1 MASPV
6 KGKRT
11 MQHDLKPKYYP
22 IGEVVVD
29 WSRNV
34 REMTADAYDVN
45 PLINDMAIRGQQD
58 PVTLELDGGKLYP
71 LKGFRRCEAMK
82 QAATRG
88 LKFET
93 SAPDGGKPMDRILAI
108 VYKDL
113 NPRERTEL
121 LLDHGQRKGLNKVE
135 LQNAAERAFNATY
148 SDKEIVTLL
157 YGLLDSLYPANRKVD
172 EDKNTG
178 EKLVGDK
185 LAQARFEYYKG
196 VLQTMKRIWKAPSV
210 MRNECFKKLRGEQ
223 NWPTNTEIID
233 LVSIFD
239 KEVELNPMHSKEK
252 PGPKFTEKWDAIVKT
267 KKEADLN
274 GTRSKSASMR
284 NRQQVEESIKN
295 LNSPISKFFMLVQLG
310 DIGAERLVE
319 MDKILG
325 GVWDKLTDDER
336 GLIVGWFP
344 KPATEAPAI

>member
-1 MASPV
+1 
-6 KGKRT
+6 
-11 MQHDLKPKYYP
+11 MQHDLKPKFVN
-22 IGEVVVD
+22 INEVNVD

-58 PVTLELDGGKLYP
+58 PVTLEQDGDKLYP

-82 QAATRG
+82 QAAARG

-108 VYKDL
+108 VYKGL

-135 LQNAAERAFNATY
+135 LQNASERAFNASY

-172 EDKNTG
+172 EDKNSG

-196 VLQTMKRIWKAPSV
+196 VLQTMKRIWKAPTV
-210 MRNECFKKLRGEQ
+210 LRDQAFKKLRGEQ
-223 NWPTNTEIID
+223 NWPTNSEIID
-233 LVSIFD
+233 LVSIFE
-239 KEVELNPMHSKEK
+239 KEVELNPMNSKEK
-252 PGPKFTEKWDAIVKT
+252 PGPKFTEKWDAVVKT
-267 KKEADLN
+267 KKEAETN
-274 GTRSKSASMR
+274 GTRAKSSSMR
-284 NRQQVEESIKN
+284 NRQQVEESIKI

-319 MDKILG
+319 MDKILND
-325 GVWDKLTDDER
+325 VWKDKLTDEER
-336 GLIVGWFP
+336 TQVAGWFP
-344 KPATEAPAI
+344 KATESK